1 MIRGRHAPFECP
13 CERGSVS
20 YPDATMPADTLSR
33 SSARRRR
40 TRRRA
45 LLAAVAVVV
54 VVLGTGVALASCSGG
69 GDDKAA
75 TTTTKAAAAKT
86 TVNIA
91 LGDVTADSA
100 GAPVTIAAD
109 QSQHVLDALT
119 TYVKGATVQPL
130 RTGKPATADF
140 GAIFDPNTLM
150 SATTTDRG
158 ILLDE
163 GMTKVTGDLTA
174 TAQPVALVGL
184 GDQSGNLTLIT
195 AALVVDTT
203 GVTKVKG
210 APLHIVRKA
219 DFTLQPDAAGVWKIT
234 AYDVVVTR
242 DGADLSPTT
251 TSGAATSAPATT
263 TGAAK

>member
-1 MIRGRHAPFECP
+1 MEPHNPTR
-13 CERGSVS
+13 
-20 YPDATMPADTLSR
+20 T
-33 SSARRRR
+33 SARRRCALGR
-40 TRRRA
+40 T
-45 LLAAVAVVV
+45 LLAVVAVLVV
-54 VVLGTGVALASCSGG
+54 ALSLASCSGG

-75 TTTTKAAAAKT
+75 TTTTKAPAAKT
-86 TVNIA
+86 NVDIT
-91 LGDVTADSA
+91 LGDVSADSA

-119 TYVKGATVQPL
+119 TYLNGATVQPL

-140 GAIFDPNTLM
+140 GAIFDANTLA

-163 GMTKVTGDLTA
+163 GLPKVTGDLTV
-174 TAQPVALVGL
+174 TAHPVALVGL

-203 GVTKVKG
+203 GVTKVTG

-219 DFTLQPDAAGVWKIT
+219 DFTLQPDASGAWKIT
-234 AYDVVVTR
+234 AYDVAVAR
-242 DGADLSPTT
+242 DGTDLSPTT
-251 TSGAATSAPATT
+251 TSGAATT

>member
-1 MIRGRHAPFECP
+1 ME
-13 CERGSVS
+13 
-20 YPDATMPADTLSR
+20 PDTPNRSDR

-40 TRRRA
+40 ARRRA
-45 LLAAVAVVV
+45 LLAVVAVLV
-54 VVLGTGVALASCSGG
+54 VALGAGLALSSCSGG

-75 TTTTKAAAAKT
+75 TTTTATPAAKT
-86 TVNIA
+86 NVDIT
-91 LGDVTADSA
+91 LGDVSADSA

-119 TYVKGATVQPL
+119 TYLKGATVQPL
-130 RTGKPATADF
+130 RTAKAATADF
-140 GAIFDPNTLM
+140 GAVFDANTLA

-163 GMTKVTGDLTA
+163 GLPKVTGDLTV
-174 TAQPVALVGL
+174 TAEPVNMVGL

-195 AALVVDTT
+195 AALVTDTT

-210 APLHIVRKA
+210 APLHIVRRA
-219 DFTLQPDAAGVWKIT
+219 DFTLQPDSSGAWKIT
-234 AYDVVVTR
+234 AYDVAVAR
-242 DGADLSPTT
+242 DGADLLPTT
-251 TSGAATSAPATT
+251 TSGAAPT